1 MKHKLLVTLFAVF
14 IACNMQAQQLLVY
27 HNIVTD
33 SSGNMRP
40 WYNDNRGS
48 SYNHCLDLV
57 WNFWKNVP
65 ADVAGFKYYMMDH
78 SYSAQTSGNKVGGD
92 QFAMALSSW
101 ALYYQYTGDTTLID
115 NMRYIADTYLAHS
128 LSGVFD
134 AWPSLPYPCNYGD
147 PTSPVYDGDFL
158 LGANYTQP
166 DKAGSFGA
174 ELVTLY
180 KITGNTFYLQTAINI
195 ANTLAAKVQAGSAT
209 VSPYPFKV
217 KATDGSLPG
226 LPAEWHYTGNV
237 VPTMRLFEN
246 LSAMQMGNTVQ
257 YDTAY
262 NVIKRWVQQYP
273 LQNNNWG
280 SFFEDI
286 PVPSNTETNAVT
298 MATYIMEK
306 GNDWGINWQQD
317 AQGIMNWT
325 LATLGSH
332 TWDTFGVTAIYEQT
346 ADMKEGSSH
355 TSRFGAAELLYC
367 EKTGNL
373 AYRDSALRQLDWATY
388 LVDFDGQ
395 CRFSPQSGSVWYTD
409 GYGDFVRHYL
419 HAMASYPAIAPDSSN
434 HLLRTSSVVTHINYE
449 PQQINYTTYDSN
461 AVEVLRLTSKPLKV
475 KLNGVE
481 VSELANLNADGYTWE
496 AYPIGGVLKVRHDN
510 ARNVD
515 ILWNASGIKEAGID
529 VEMNVFPNPANN
541 QVEITFD
548 KAVDATILELID
560 ISGKVMQ
567 VVDVNENDTKIE
579 LNISTLASG
588 NYLLKLVTAQG
599 VALKKLVIAK

>member
-1 MKHKLLVTLFAVF
+1 MKQKLLITIFTLSTM
-14 IACNMQAQQLLVY
+14 CNIQAQQLLVY

-33 SSGNMRP
+33 SSGNMQP
-40 WYNDNRGS
+40 WYNANRGT
-48 SYNHCLDLV
+48 SYDHCLNLV
-57 WNFWKNVP
+57 WNFWDNIP
-65 ADVAGFKYYMMDH
+65 TCCGGYKYYMMDH
-78 SYSAQTSGNKVGGD
+78 SYSAQSSGNKVGGD

-101 ALYYQYTGDTTLID
+101 ALYYQYTGDTALID

-147 PTSPVYDGDFL
+147 PTAPIYDGDFL
-158 LGANYTQP
+158 LGANVTQP

-174 ELVTLY
+174 ELLTLY
-180 KITGNTFYLQTAINI
+180 KITGNSFYLQTAINI
-195 ANTLAAKVQAGSAT
+195 ANTLAAKVQAGSAA

-217 KATDGSLPG
+217 NAVTGALPS
-226 LPAEWHYTGNV
+226 LPAEWHYAGNV

-246 LSAMQMGNTVQ
+246 LSSMQMGNTVQ

-262 NVIKRWVQQYP
+262 SVIKRWVQQYP

-286 PVPSNTETNAVT
+286 PIPSNTETNAIT

-306 GNDWGINWQQD
+306 GNNWGNNWQQD
-317 AQGIMNWT
+317 AEGIMNWT

-332 TWDTFGVTAIYEQT
+332 AWDTFGVTAIYEQT

-434 HLLRTSSVVTHINYE
+434 HLLRTTSVVTHINYQ

-461 AVEVLRLTSKPLKV
+461 AIDVLRVTSKPLIV

-481 VSELANLNADGYTWE
+481 VNELSNLNADGYTWE
-496 AYPIGGVLKVRHDN
+496 AYPTGGVLKVRHDN

-515 ILWNASGIKEAGID
+515 ILWNASGINETDID
-529 VEMNVFPNPANN
+529 AQMDVFPNPANDMVKVSLRN
-541 QVEITFD
+541 VVNATEI
-548 KAVDATILELID
+548 ELID
-560 ISGKVMQ
+560 VRGRLIQTMNLNV
-567 VVDVNENDTKIE
+567 NDTHVE
-579 LNISTLASG
+579 LNISMAANGVYFVKLITLNGS
-588 NYLLKLVTAQG
+588 VI
-599 VALKKLVIAK
+599 KKLVKE